1 MHIRQTPLFPSRH
14 WDEKINGYPW
24 MAIKKYGNR
33 KGGCYAQKKD
43 NKKDKYQ
50 FGRSFLLEMVI
61 KRKAVR

>member
-1 MHIRQTPLFPSRH
+1 MKKL
-14 WDEKINGYPW
+14 
-24 MAIKKYGNR
+24 MAIPGWPLKKYGNR
-33 KGGCYAQKKD
+33 KGGYYAQKKD